1 MDFLCYN
8 KKDGRGLGSMVIVES
23 DIQVDAMINEY
34 QSTQQGQEHAEIID
48 EHGLINEEYND
59 VSDYDSEEDELYVH
73 EMVEEKK
80 RWTEDPTEHCE
91 GDTVVE
97 DIFVQPKSMKT
108 SKADVVTLQALLVST
123 NRNCEIATRNKKC
136 ERYLWVMKMIY
147 ALKTMMVLRCQL
159 W

>member
-1 MDFLCYN
+1 
-8 KKDGRGLGSMVIVES
+8 
-23 DIQVDAMINEY
+23 
-34 QSTQQGQEHAEIID
+34 
-48 EHGLINEEYND
+48 
-59 VSDYDSEEDELYVH
+59 
-73 EMVEEKK
+73 MVEEKK

>member
-1 MDFLCYN
+1 MASGD
-8 KKDGRGLGSMVIVES
+8 DRA
-23 DIQVDAMINEY
+23 VD
-34 QSTQQGQEHAEIID
+34 QQGQEHAEIID

-97 DIFVQPKSMKT
+97 DILHQPKSMKT

-123 NRNCEIATRNKKC
+123 NINCEIATRNKKC
-136 ERYLWVMKMIY
+136 KRYLWVMKMIY